1 MSAVTEIERRL
12 CVHKQR
18 GMKDKYKELMG
29 KYLGHGLVVG
39 RGGREG

>member
-1 MSAVTEIERRL
+1 
-12 CVHKQR
+12 
-18 GMKDKYKELMG
+18 MKDKYKEPMG